1 MKDLY
6 IIQSKKTGA
15 IKIGVSKNVEKRLSQ
30 MQTSSPYELRLILKL
45 EKKGNMEGFLHR
57 RLKNYRTG
65 RSNREWFDYDGL
77 PSLPDWIYEK
87 LDLDEV
93 DNWWRE

>member
-30 MQTSSPYELRLILKL
+30 MQTASPYELKLILKL
-45 EKKGNMEGFLHR
+45 EKKGNIEKFLHE
-57 RLKNYRTG
+57 RLKKYKTS
-65 RSNREWFDYDGL
+65 RSNREWFDYESL
-77 PSLPDWIYEK
+77 PSLPDWIYEQ
-87 LDLDEV
+87 LNLDEV